1 MTSTFDFLSS
11 PAMLKLLRI
20 ALILPSLLSP
30 FLPHPLAPAIAQER
44 QGCFMVNAAGRLIDL
59 SEICPAAV
67 QTVQTAATP
76 ELGTG
81 DIQATLR
88 WATTDDLDLAVTDPS
103 GDTATY
109 FSPNVASGGKLDV
122 DANAGCSGQTE
133 TPIENI
139 FWPPTQAPQGSYTVS
154 VNLFTRCQ
162 GTGPISFTIT
172 LLVQGE
178 TQTLTGTV
186 DDQNPIATFPF
197 SLSQPSEA
205 TRGSREQPN

>member
-1 MTSTFDFLSS
+1 
-11 PAMLKLLRI
+11 MLKLLRI
-20 ALILPSLLSP
+20 ALVLPILSP
-30 FLPHPLAPAIAQER
+30 LITSPIAPAIAQER
-44 QGCFMVNAAGRLIDL
+44 QGCFMVNAVGRLIDL
-59 SEICPAAV
+59 SEICPSAT

-76 ELGTG
+76 QLGTG

-103 GDTATY
+103 GDTAT
-109 FSPNVASGGKLDV
+109 FSNPNVASGGKLDV
-122 DANAGCSGQTE
+122 DANAGCGSPTQ

-139 FWPPTQAPQGSYTVS
+139 FWPPTQAPQGNYTVS
-154 VNLFTRCQ
+154 VNLFARCQ
-162 GTGPISFTIT
+162 GTGPIAFTIT

-197 SLSQPSEA
+197 SLPQQSRSPQQ
-205 TRGSREQPN
+205 RGSNE